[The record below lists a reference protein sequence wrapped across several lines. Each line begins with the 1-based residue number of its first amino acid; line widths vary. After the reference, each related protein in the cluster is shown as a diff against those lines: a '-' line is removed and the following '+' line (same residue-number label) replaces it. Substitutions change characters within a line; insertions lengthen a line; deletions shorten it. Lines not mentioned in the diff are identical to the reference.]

1 MRKLLS
7 LATIVATVLF
17 LPALASAQ
25 EATKLPATDT
35 DFVNQATAAGMAE
48 VDLGKLGAEK
58 ATDQSV
64 KQFAQRMVD
73 DHSKANEQLIK
84 ILADKKVEVPKE
96 LPAEAT
102 STKDQL
108 SSLSGADFDREF
120 MTHMVADHENAVALF
135 DKESKEGEDAQLK
148 QFAEQTLP
156 TIQDHLKQSQQIQ
169 NSLGKVAGQT
179 PEQQTAPA
187 AGTSS
192 QTGTT
197 TNSSGAA
204 TTQEAA
210 RPASPFDQM
219 TANDLIGH
227 KVVNKNGDKVGKID
241 DIVLNSSDQAVLAV
255 ISVGGFLGIGDKLVA
270 VPFDQL
276 QLGKDKAVLMS
287 STTEDELK
295 AMPEYKK
302 DQKGYSIY
310 PRDRPIG
317 GGAPQ

>member
-7 LATIVATVLF
+7 TATIVATVLF
-17 LPALASAQ
+17 LPSLASAQ
-25 EATKLPATDT
+25 EATKLQAADM

-58 ATDQSV
+58 AADPSV

-73 DHSKANEQLIK
+73 DHSKANEQLVNL
-84 ILADKKVEVPKE
+84 LADKKVEVPKD
-96 LPAEAT
+96 LPPDAK

-108 SSLSGADFDREF
+108 SGLSGADFDSQF
-120 MTHMVADHENAVALF
+120 MTHMVSDHEKAVALF
-135 DKESKEGEDAQLK
+135 DKESKEGQDAQLK

-156 TIQDHLKQSQQIQ
+156 TLQDHLKQAQQIQ
-169 NSLGKVAGQT
+169 SSLGKVAGQS

-192 QTGTT
+192 QTDTGTK
-197 TNSSGAA
+197 SSGAA

-210 RPASPFDQM
+210 RPANPFGDM
-219 TANDLIGH
+219 TANDLIGQ

-241 DIVLNSSDQAVLAV
+241 DIVLNSNDQAVLAV

-276 QLGKDKAVLMS
+276 QLDKDKAVLMS
-287 STTEDELK
+287 AATEEQLK
-295 AMPEYKK
+295 GMPEYKK
-302 DQKGYSIY
+302 DQAGYSVY

-317 GGAPQ
+317 SGATQ

>member
-7 LATIVATVLF
+7 MATVVATVLF

-25 EATKLPATDT
+25 DATKLPAADM

-58 ATDQSV
+58 AADQSV

-84 ILADKKVEVPKE
+84 ILADKKIEVPKE
-96 LPAEAT
+96 LPADAA

-108 SSLSGADFDREF
+108 SSLPVADFDSEY
-120 MTHMVADHENAVALF
+120 MTHMVSDHEKAVALF
-135 DKESKEGEDAQLK
+135 DKESKEGQDAQLK

-156 TIQDHLKQSQQIQ
+156 TIQDHLKQAQQIQ
-169 NSLGKVAGQT
+169 SSLGKVAATGQS

-192 QTGTT
+192 QT
-197 TNSSGAA
+197 SSAG

-210 RPASPFDQM
+210 RPANPLGEM
-219 TANDLIGH
+219 TANDLIGQ

-241 DIVLNSSDQAVLAV
+241 DIVLNSNDKAVLAV

-270 VPFDQL
+270 IPFDQL
-276 QLGKDKAVLMS
+276 QLGEDKAILLS
-287 STTEDELK
+287 SATEDELK
-295 AMPEYKK
+295 SMPEYEK
-302 DQKGYSIY
+302 DQQGYSVY

-317 GGAPQ
+317 SGATQ